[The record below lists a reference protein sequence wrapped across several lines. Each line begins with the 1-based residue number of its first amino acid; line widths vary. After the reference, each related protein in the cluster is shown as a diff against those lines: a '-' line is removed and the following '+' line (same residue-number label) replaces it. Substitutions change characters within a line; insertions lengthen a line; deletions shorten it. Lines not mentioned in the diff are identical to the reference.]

1 MSRGPTVEATRVRRG
16 AQQGKESIWGRETGW
31 CGGAEG
37 QSRARELDGI
47 NYSVSDG
54 LQGYIVPHRDCR
66 QGFITVNG
74 K

>member
-1 MSRGPTVEATRVRRG
+1 M
-16 AQQGKESIWGRETGW
+16 GRW
-31 CGGAEG
+31 GGAEG

>member
-1 MSRGPTVEATRVRRG
+1 MAPSGEGRRG
-16 AQQGKESIWGRETGW
+16 GPGLGCGSVGRG
-31 CGGAEG
+31 EG
-37 QSRARELDGI
+37 QSRARESDGI